1 LLKINN
7 LIAKSKN
14 GTEIIV
20 SLIPLNKMQNTRQG
34 FKQIEVGKRVLLESG
49 IEVDLNLDG
58 RTFYTSPNQLF
69 KLDRKFLTDKINK
82 HQSISFYHFDFII
95 FQSLLTKIHELN
107 SIKKEAL
114 ASSHQH
120 PKIRC
125 HTSHDNLPYLP
136 KPLFRLWHPKI
147 HQIFH
152 GNQSMYR
159 DF

>member
-69 KLDRKFLTDKINK
+69 KLDQKV
-82 HQSISFYHFDFII
+82 S
-95 FQSLLTKIHELN
+95 
-107 SIKKEAL
+107 
-114 ASSHQH
+114 
-120 PKIRC
+120 
-125 HTSHDNLPYLP
+125 
-136 KPLFRLWHPKI
+136 
-147 HQIFH
+147 
-152 GNQSMYR
+152 YR
-159 DF
+159 